1 MPKSLIVVESPAK
14 AKTINKFLGRDF
26 VVKASMGHIRDL
38 PSKELG
44 VDVENEFVPKYTL
57 IRGKGKVIKE
67 LQAAAEKVDSIYLA
81 ADPDRE
87 GEAICWHLAHELK
100 KTKKPVFRI
109 TYNEITKGAI
119 QAAVDNPAEIN
130 QSLFDAQ
137 QTRRILDRLVGYQ
150 ISPILWQNVKPGLS
164 AGRVQSV
171 AVRLICEREEEI
183 EAFEAQEYWTITATL
198 KGEDAA
204 PFGAKLL
211 QIGSEKGTISTY
223 GFTIDETRAHEI
235 VNDAKTEKYVVK
247 EIQKRERKRR
257 PVPPFITST
266 LQQEAARKL
275 KFTVRRTMSIAQKL
289 YEGLEVGS
297 QGSIGLITYMRTDST
312 RVADEALNEARG
324 YIQKTYGS
332 EYLPSKGVQYRS
344 KNSAQDAHEAIR
356 PTSADRT
363 PESLRS
369 HLSSEQY
376 RLYDLIWK
384 RFIASQMTPA
394 VLDQTTID
402 ISAGGYFFRATG
414 SVIKFNGFMAVYMES
429 NDEVPIQNR
438 GNSDEEAILPPVKGG
453 QVLSQ
458 LKLDPKQHFTQPP
471 PRYTEATLVKEL
483 EAKGIGR
490 PSTYAAIISTIQD
503 REYVVKEK
511 GSFMSTDIG
520 KLVNQLLIKGFPN
533 ILEVQFTAKMEELLD
548 TIADGKVDW
557 VKVMRDFY
565 QPFLLSLAAAPDKM
579 YKARKDMEEE
589 SEEICEKCGSN
600 MIVKWGRYSRFLGCS
615 NYPECRNTKS
625 LEAESAQPAEPEET
639 DEVCDKCQKPMVIR
653 TSRSGGKFL
662 ACTGYPKCKN
672 AKPINIGIDCPEPG
686 CDGYLGER
694 HSRRGKPFYGCSN
707 YPDCDFAVWDKPL
720 PQKCP
725 DCNAPFILEK
735 TTKTKGKHLA
745 CYNKEC
751 SYTQSLGD
759 PESDE

>member
-14 AKTINKFLGRDF
+14 AKTINKFLGKDF
-26 VVKASMGHIRDL
+26 VVKASMGHVRDL

-44 VDVENEFVPKYTL
+44 VDVDNEFAPKYTL
-57 IRGKGKVIKE
+57 IRGKGKIIKE

-81 ADPDRE
+81 ADHDRE
-87 GEAICWHLAHELK
+87 GEAICWHLEQELK

-119 QAAVDNPAEIN
+119 QAAVDNPAGIN

-171 AVRLICEREEEI
+171 AVRLICEREAEI
-183 EAFEAQEYWTITATL
+183 DAFETTEYWTITATL
-198 KGEDAA
+198 KGNEPS
-204 PFGAKLL
+204 PFDAKLL
-211 QIGSEKGTISTY
+211 QIGSEKAAISTY
-223 GFTIDETRAHEI
+223 GFTIDETRAKEI
-235 VNDAKTEKYVVK
+235 VDEAKTEQYVVK
-247 EIQKRERKRR
+247 DIQKRERKRR

-266 LQQEAARKL
+266 LQQEGARKL
-275 KFTVRRTMSIAQKL
+275 KFTARRTMSVAQQL

-312 RVADEALNEARG
+312 RVANEALNEARE

-332 EYLPSKGVQYRS
+332 EYLPSQAIHYRS
-344 KNSAQDAHEAIR
+344 RNSAQDAHEAIR
-356 PTSADRT
+356 PTSAGRT
-363 PESLRS
+363 PQSLRR

-402 ISAGGYFFRATG
+402 ITAGGFLFRATG
-414 SVIKFNGFMAVYMES
+414 SVIKFRGFMAVYMES
-429 NDEVPIQNR
+429 SDDVPIQNR
-438 GNSDEEAILPPVKGG
+438 GESEEEAILPQVEVG
-453 QVLSQ
+453 QVLD
-458 LKLDPKQHFTQPP
+458 LRKLDPKQHFTQPP

-483 EAKGIGR
+483 EAKEIGR

-511 GSFMSTDIG
+511 GSFESTDIG

-533 ILEVQFTAKMEELLD
+533 ILEVQFTAKLEEQLD

-557 VKVMRDFY
+557 VQVLRDFY
-565 QPFLLSLAAAPDKM
+565 QPFHLALEAAPDRM

-589 SEEICEKCGSN
+589 SEEICDKCGSK
-600 MIVKWGRYSRFLGCS
+600 MIVKWGRYSRFLGCA
-615 NYPECRNTKS
+615 NFPECRNTKS
-625 LEAESAQPAEPEET
+625 LEAESEKPAEPEET
-639 DEVCDKCQKPMVIR
+639 DEVCDKCGEPMVIR
-653 TSRSGGKFL
+653 TSRAGGKFL
-662 ACTGYPKCKN
+662 SCTGYPKCKN
-672 AKPINIGIDCPEPG
+672 AKPINMGIDCPEAG

-694 HSRRGKPFYGCSN
+694 RSRRGKPFYGCSN
-707 YPDCDFAVWDKPL
+707 YPDCNFAVWDKPL

-725 DCNAPFILEK
+725 ACDAPIILEK
-735 TTKTKGKHLA
+735 TTKAKGKHLA
-745 CYNKEC
+745 CYDEAC
-751 SYTQSLGD
+751 SYTEALDD
-759 PESDE
+759 PESGE

>member
-44 VDVENEFVPKYTL
+44 VDVDNEFAPKYTL

-87 GEAICWHLAHELK
+87 GEAICWHLAHELR

-119 QAAVDNPAEIN
+119 QAAVDNPGQIN

-332 EYLPSKGVQYRS
+332 EYLPSKAVQYRS

-438 GNSDEEAILPPVKGG
+438 GNSDEEAILPPVKVG
-453 QVLSQ
+453 QVLSL

-483 EAKGIGR
+483 EAKEIGR

-735 TTKTKGKHLA
+735 TTKAKGKHLA

>member
-14 AKTINKFLGRDF
+14 AKTINKFLGKDF
-26 VVKASMGHIRDL
+26 VVKASMGHVRDL

-44 VDVENEFVPKYTL
+44 VDVDNEFAPKYTL

-67 LQAAAEKVDSIYLA
+67 LRAAAEKVDSIYLA

-119 QAAVDNPAEIN
+119 QAAVDNPAGIN

-171 AVRLICEREEEI
+171 AVRLICEREAEI
-183 EAFEAQEYWTITATL
+183 DAFEAREYWTITATL
-198 KGEDAA
+198 RGNEPS
-204 PFGAKLL
+204 PFDAKLL
-211 QIGSEKGTISTY
+211 QIGTEKAAISTY
-223 GFTIDETRAHEI
+223 GFTIDESRATEI
-235 VNDAKTEKYVVK
+235 VDEAKTEKFVVK
-247 EIQKRERKRR
+247 DIQKRERKRR

-275 KFTVRRTMSIAQKL
+275 RFTARRTMSVAQQL
-289 YEGLEVGS
+289 YEGLDVGS

-312 RVADEALNEARG
+312 RVANEALNEARG

-332 EYLPSKGVQYRS
+332 DYLPSRAIHYRGRS
-344 KNSAQDAHEAIR
+344 SAQDAHEAIR
-356 PTSADRT
+356 PTSAVRT

-369 HLSSEQY
+369 HLSSDQY

-384 RFIASQMTPA
+384 RFIASQMNPA
-394 VLDQTTID
+394 ILDQTTID
-402 ISAGGYFFRATG
+402 ISAGGYLFRATG
-414 SVIKFNGFMAVYMES
+414 SVIKFRGFMAVYMES
-429 NDEVPIQNR
+429 SDEVPIQNR
-438 GNSDEEAILPPVKGG
+438 GESEEEAILPPVEVG
-453 QVLSQ
+453 QALDL

-483 EAKGIGR
+483 EAKEIGR

-511 GSFMSTDIG
+511 GSFLSTDIG
-520 KLVNQLLIKGFPN
+520 KLVNELLIKGFPN
-533 ILEVQFTAKMEELLD
+533 ILEVQFTAKLEEQLD

-557 VKVMRDFY
+557 VKVLRDFY
-565 QPFLLSLAAAPDKM
+565 QPFHLALEAAPDRM

-589 SEEICEKCGSN
+589 SDEICDKCGSK

-615 NYPECRNTKS
+615 SFPECRNTKS
-625 LEAESAQPAEPEET
+625 LEAESEKPAEPEET
-639 DEVCDKCQKPMVIR
+639 DEVCDKCGEPMVIR
-653 TSRSGGKFL
+653 TSRAGGKFL
-662 ACTGYPKCKN
+662 SCTGYPKCKN
-672 AKPINIGIDCPEPG
+672 AKAD
-686 CDGYLGER
+686 
-694 HSRRGKPFYGCSN
+694 
-707 YPDCDFAVWDKPL
+707 
-720 PQKCP
+720 
-725 DCNAPFILEK
+725 
-735 TTKTKGKHLA
+735 
-745 CYNKEC
+745 
-751 SYTQSLGD
+751 
-759 PESDE
+759 

>member
-44 VDVENEFVPKYTL
+44 VDVDNEFAPKYTL

-119 QAAVDNPAEIN
+119 QAAVDNPGQIN

-438 GNSDEEAILPPVKGG
+438 GNSDEEAILPPVKVG
-453 QVLSQ
+453 QVLSL

-483 EAKGIGR
+483 EAKEIGR

-694 HSRRGKPFYGCSN
+694 HSRRGKPFYGCSK

-735 TTKTKGKHLA
+735 TTKAKGKHLA

>member
-1 MPKSLIVVESPAK
+1 MSKSLIVVESPAK
-14 AKTINKFLGRDF
+14 AKTINKFLGKDF
-26 VVKASMGHIRDL
+26 VVKASMGHVRDL

-44 VDVENEFVPKYTL
+44 VDVDNEFAPKYTL
-57 IRGKGKVIKE
+57 IRGKSKVIKE

-100 KTKKPVFRI
+100 KAKKPVFRI

-119 QAAVDNPAEIN
+119 QAAVDNPEGIN

-171 AVRLICEREEEI
+171 AVRLICEREAEI

-198 KGEDAA
+198 RGDETT
-204 PFGAKLL
+204 PFDAKLL
-211 QIGSEKGTISTY
+211 QIASQKGTISTY
-223 GFTIDETRAHEI
+223 GFTIDETRANEI
-235 VNDAKTEKYVVK
+235 VDEAKTENFVVK
-247 EIQKRERKRR
+247 DIQKRERKRR

-275 KFTVRRTMSIAQKL
+275 KFTARRTMSIAQQL
-289 YEGLEVGS
+289 YEGLDVGS

-312 RVADEALNEARG
+312 RIADEALNEARG
-324 YIQKTYGS
+324 YIEKTYGS
-332 EYLPSKGVQYRS
+332 DYLPSKAIHYRS
-344 KNSAQDAHEAIR
+344 KKSAQDAHEAVR
-356 PTSADRT
+356 PTSAGRT
-363 PESLRS
+363 PGSLRS
-369 HLSSEQY
+369 HLSSDQY

-384 RFIASQMTPA
+384 RFIASQMNPA
-394 VLDQTTID
+394 ILDQTTVD
-402 ISAGGYFFRATG
+402 ISAGDYLFRATG
-414 SVIKFNGFMAVYMES
+414 SVVKFKGFMAVYMES
-429 NDEVPIQNR
+429 SDEVPIQNR
-438 GNSDEEAILPPVKGG
+438 GESEEEAILPQVEVG
-453 QVLSQ
+453 QVLDL

-483 EAKGIGR
+483 EAKEIGR

-533 ILEVQFTAKMEELLD
+533 ILEVQFTAKMEEQLD

-557 VKVMRDFY
+557 VKVLRDFY
-565 QPFLLSLAAAPDKM
+565 QPFHLALEAAPDRM

-589 SEEICEKCGSN
+589 SEEICDKCGSK

-615 NYPECRNTKS
+615 NYPDCRNTRS
-625 LEAESAQPAEPEET
+625 LEAAAQPTEPEET
-639 DEVCDKCQKPMVIR
+639 DEVCDKCGEPMVIR
-653 TSRSGGKFL
+653 TSRAGGKFL

-694 HSRRGKPFYGCSN
+694 RSRRGKPFYGCSN

-720 PQKCP
+720 PQNCP
-725 DCNAPFILEK
+725 DCDAPFILEK
-735 TTKTKGKHLA
+735 TTKAKGKHLA
-745 CYNKEC
+745 CYDKAC
-751 SYTQSLGD
+751 GYTQSLGD

>member
-14 AKTINKFLGRDF
+14 AKTINKFLGKDF
-26 VVKASMGHIRDL
+26 VVKASMGHVRDL

-44 VDVENEFVPKYTL
+44 VDVDNEFAPKYTL
-57 IRGKGKVIKE
+57 IRGKSKVIKE
-67 LQAAAEKVDSIYLA
+67 LQAAAQKVDSIYLA

-119 QAAVDNPAEIN
+119 QAAVDNPAGIN

-171 AVRLICEREEEI
+171 AVRLIREREAEI

-198 KGEDAA
+198 KGEAA
-204 PFGAKLL
+204 ASFGAKLL

-223 GFTIDETRAHEI
+223 GFTIDETRANEI
-235 VNDAKTEKYVVK
+235 VDEARTEEFVVK
-247 EIQKRERKRR
+247 DVQKRERKRR

-275 KFTVRRTMSIAQKL
+275 KFTANRTMSIAQQL
-289 YEGLEVGS
+289 YEGLDVGS

-312 RVADEALNEARG
+312 RVADEALNEARA

-332 EYLPSKGVQYRS
+332 EYLPSKAIHYRGRS
-344 KNSAQDAHEAIR
+344 SAQDAHEAIR
-356 PTSADRT
+356 PTSAGRT
-363 PESLRS
+363 PGSLRS
-369 HLSSEQY
+369 YLSSDQY

-384 RFIASQMTPA
+384 RFIASQMNPA
-394 VLDQTTID
+394 ILDQTTID
-402 ISAGGYFFRATG
+402 ISAGGYLFRATG
-414 SVIKFNGFMAVYMES
+414 SVIKFRGFMAVYMES
-429 NDEVPIQNR
+429 SDEVPIQNR
-438 GNSDEEAILPPVKGG
+438 GESDEEAILPPVEVG
-453 QVLSQ
+453 QVLNL

-483 EAKGIGR
+483 EAKEIGR

-520 KLVNQLLIKGFPN
+520 KLVNELLIKGFPN
-533 ILEVQFTAKMEELLD
+533 ILEVQFTAKLEEQLD

-557 VKVMRDFY
+557 VKVLSDFY
-565 QPFLLSLAAAPDKM
+565 QPFHLALEAAPDRM

-589 SEEICEKCGSN
+589 SDEICDKCGSK

-615 NYPECRNTKS
+615 SFPECRNTKS
-625 LEAESAQPAEPEET
+625 LDAESEKPVEPEET
-639 DEVCDKCQKPMVIR
+639 DEICDKCGEPMVIR
-653 TSRSGGKFL
+653 TSRAGGKFL

-672 AKPINIGIDCPEPG
+672 AKPINIGIDCPEQG

-694 HSRRGKPFYGCSN
+694 RSRRGKPFYGCSN
-707 YPDCDFAVWDKPL
+707 YPDCNFAVWDKPL
-720 PQKCP
+720 PQNCP
-725 DCNAPFILEK
+725 SCNAPFILEK
-735 TTKTKGKHLA
+735 TTKAKGKHLA
-745 CYNKEC
+745 CYDEAC
-751 SYTQSLGD
+751 GYT
-759 PESDE
+759 E

>member
-44 VDVENEFVPKYTL
+44 VDVDNEFAPKYTL

-87 GEAICWHLAHELK
+87 GEAICWHLAHELR

-119 QAAVDNPAEIN
+119 QAAVDNPGEIN

-438 GNSDEEAILPPVKGG
+438 GNSDEEAILPPVKVG
-453 QVLSQ
+453 QVLSL

-483 EAKGIGR
+483 EAKEIGR

>member
-44 VDVENEFVPKYTL
+44 VDVDNEFAPKYTL

-87 GEAICWHLAHELK
+87 GEAICWHLAHELR

-119 QAAVDNPAEIN
+119 QAAVDNPGEIN

-332 EYLPSKGVQYRS
+332 EYLPSKAAQYRS

-402 ISAGGYFFRATG
+402 ISAGGYFFRAAG

-438 GNSDEEAILPPVKGG
+438 GNSDEEAILPPVKVG
-453 QVLSQ
+453 QVLSL

-483 EAKGIGR
+483 EAKEIGR

-503 REYVVKEK
+503 REYIVKEK

-662 ACTGYPKCKN
+662 ACTGYPKCKT

-707 YPDCDFAVWDKPL
+707 YPDCDFAIWDKPL

-735 TTKTKGKHLA
+735 TTKAKGKHLA